1 MTTGVFE
8 SSVFKP
14 TVFKTNYVPP
24 VPNNFDTFDTHDGFT
39 KEEYDAFISR
49 NKRLDKEQS
58 DKRLAK
64 KVNKSGR
71 LQSIKD
77 LLEPKVIEPIK
88 EVITPEV
95 KEVVIPEVKKPVKVV
110 APVIKAPVI
119 NYAKRRE
126 LLDQIADRRYTLSLM
141 KIVHG
146 LDDYEIDANEYDES
160 YHEDDLTKTLE
171 ILNQNYQALKDNL

>member
-8 SSVFKP
+8 RSVFKP

-88 EVITPEV
+88 EVIA
-95 KEVVIPEVKKPVKVV
+95 PEVKKPVKVV

>member
-8 SSVFKP
+8 RSVFKP
-14 TVFKTNYVPP
+14 TVFKTNYIPP
-24 VPNNFDTFDTHDGFT
+24 IPPAPDNFDTNDGFT

-88 EVITPEV
+88 EVIA
-95 KEVVIPEVKKPVKVV
+95 PEVKKPVKVV

-126 LLDQIADRRYTLSLM
+126 LLDQIADRRYTLSLI
-141 KIVHG
+141 KIAYG
-146 LDDYEIDANEYDES
+146 LGDYEVDASEYDES
-160 YHEDDLTKTLE
+160 HHEDDLTKTLE

>member
-8 SSVFKP
+8 RSVFKP
-14 TVFKTNYVPP
+14 TVFKTNYIPP
-24 VPNNFDTFDTHDGFT
+24 IPPAPDNFDTHDGFT

-88 EVITPEV
+88 EVIA
-95 KEVVIPEVKKPVKVV
+95 PEVKKPVKVV

-126 LLDQIADRRYTLSLM
+126 LLDQIADRRYTLSLI
-141 KIVHG
+141 KIAYG
-146 LDDYEIDANEYDES
+146 LGDYEVDASEYDES
-160 YHEDDLTKTLE
+160 HHEDDLTKTLE

>member
-1 MTTGVFE
+1 MTIGVFE

-14 TVFKTNYVPP
+14 TVFKTNYIPP
-24 VPNNFDTFDTHDGFT
+24 IPPAPDNFDTNDGFT

-88 EVITPEV
+88 EVIMPEV
-95 KEVVIPEVKKPVKVV
+95 KEVITPEVKKPVKVA

-141 KIVHG
+141 KIVHV
-146 LDDYEIDANEYDES
+146 LDDYEVDANEYDES
-160 YHEDDLTKTLE
+160 HHEDDLTKTLE

>member
-8 SSVFKP
+8 RSVFKP
-14 TVFKTNYVPP
+14 TVFKTNYIPP
-24 VPNNFDTFDTHDGFT
+24 IPPAPDNFDTHDGFT

-88 EVITPEV
+88 EVIM
-95 KEVVIPEVKKPVKVV
+95 PEVKKPVKVV

>member
-1 MTTGVFE
+1 MTTGVFR

-14 TVFKTNYVPP
+14 TVFKTDYTLP
-24 VPNNFDTFDTHDGFT
+24 VPNNFDTHDGFT
-39 KEEYDAFISR
+39 KQEYDDFISR
-49 NKRLDKEQS
+49 NKRLDKAQS

-88 EVITPEV
+88 EVIA
-95 KEVVIPEVKKPVKVV
+95 PEVKKPVKVV

-126 LLDQIADRRYTLSLM
+126 LLDQIADRRYTLSLI
-141 KIVHG
+141 KIAYG
-146 LDDYEIDANEYDES
+146 LGDYEVDASEYDES
-160 YHEDDLTKTLE
+160 HHEDDLTKTLE

>member
-1 MTTGVFE
+1 MTTGVFR

-14 TVFKTNYVPP
+14 TVFKTDYTLP
-24 VPNNFDTFDTHDGFT
+24 VPNNFDTHDGFT
-39 KEEYDAFISR
+39 KQEYDDFISR

-88 EVITPEV
+88 EVIA
-95 KEVVIPEVKKPVKVV
+95 PEVKKPVKVV

-126 LLDQIADRRYTLSLM
+126 LLDQIADRRYTLSLI
-141 KIVHG
+141 KIAYG
-146 LDDYEIDANEYDES
+146 LGDYEVDASEYDES
-160 YHEDDLTKTLE
+160 HHEDDLTKTLE

>member
-1 MTTGVFE
+1 MTTGVFR

-14 TVFKTNYVPP
+14 TVFKTDYTLP
-24 VPNNFDTFDTHDGFT
+24 VPNNFDTHDGFT
-39 KEEYDAFISR
+39 KQEYDDFISR
-49 NKRLDKEQS
+49 NKRLDKAQS

-88 EVITPEV
+88 EVIA
-95 KEVVIPEVKKPVKVV
+95 PEVKKPVKVV

-126 LLDQIADRRYTLSLM
+126 LLDQIADRRYTLSLI
-141 KIVHG
+141 KIAYG
-146 LDDYEIDANEYDES
+146 LGDYEVDAVS
-160 YHEDDLTKTLE
+160 YTHLTLPTNRE
-171 ILNQNYQALKDNL
+171 V